1 MSTPKA
7 ATYEVTGVAFIPV
20 KISIHVEAAS
30 EAEAKEKSREVF
42 KREKSRC
49 IVAGT
54 EDESCVFDFDPSEAT
69 KLP

>member
-1 MSTPKA
+1 MKKPKST
-7 ATYEVTGVAFIPV
+7 TYEVTGVAFIPV
-20 KISIHVEAAS
+20 KICIHVEATS
-30 EAEAKEKSREVF
+30 EAEAKERSREVF
-42 KREKSRC
+42 KLEKSRC